1 MKNLELKDER
11 LHRLKDVFTK
21 RIEKKVT
28 VSQHKEALQATKG
41 GVVCRGQTTVVKSNY
56 EIAGKKRPD
65 GSRPTKKEIGIHAS
79 ASLNYMNN
87 HGNDDIKDENT
98 LSNIYD
104 DNAERIKQDEFNR
117 FRMHLESKGL
127 NASRRTMVSTG
138 QQISRENYVN
148 LVKES
153 VETFKDLTDKNFEY
167 KFAIHTDHEL
177 PHAHIFMYANNSRD
191 ILMNK
196 EQIQLLKE
204 IVADKTETLLASLEK
219 GIDKE
224 HIISKEVKIDGGFWL
239 WKHIL
244 SL

>member
-1 MKNLELKDER
+1 MKSLELKDER

-21 RIEKKVT
+21 REDKKIT
-28 VSQHKEALQATKG
+28 ITQHKEALKTTKG

-65 GSRPTKKEIGIHAS
+65 GSRPSKKEIGVHAS

-87 HGNDDIKDENT
+87 HGNDDIKDENE

-104 DNAERIKQDEFNR
+104 DNAERIKQDEFN
-117 FRMHLESKGL
+117 HLRAHFESKGL
-127 NASRRTMVSTG
+127 NTSRRTMVSIG
-138 QQISRENYVN
+138 HQVSREDYVN

-153 VETFKDLTDKNFEY
+153 VDTFKDLTDKNFEY

-177 PHAHIFMYANNSRD
+177 PHAHIFMYADNARD

-224 HIISKEVKIDGGFWL
+224 QLLSKEVKIDGGL
-239 WKHIL
+239 GL
-244 SL
+244 